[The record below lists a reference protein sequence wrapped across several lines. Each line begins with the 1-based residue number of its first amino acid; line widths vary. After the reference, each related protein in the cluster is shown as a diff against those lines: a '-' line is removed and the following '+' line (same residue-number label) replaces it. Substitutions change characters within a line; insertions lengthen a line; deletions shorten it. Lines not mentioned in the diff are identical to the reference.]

1 MAWLVGVMDHGRWG
15 ARIPTV
21 LTIILYCLSWWMLS
35 WRIPARGASAGISVI
50 GVLWPPYWVVLG
62 TLWKDVWFAM
72 SLLSAVA
79 VAWLLTPRWPWAA
92 LGVVFAG
99 GCTAALLRYNGITA
113 TLPLL
118 GVMAVG
124 VLCRQQGHWS
134 RRWGGTMTILLAH
147 VGAVAVLNVGIATA
161 LRVVATSPQQAIF
174 LLDLAGLSVRVGRN
188 LYPLPPNSRVPV
200 EKIRQSYYLANTPSV
215 DTLVGSHAPLK
226 WARDKQEVD
235 ALTTAW
241 RAAIRQYPWP
251 YLQHRALVFARQF
264 ALVGPDVCYP
274 YEPVSEYRSY
284 PSTAKWHEL
293 AYTPGWVGQAVW
305 AGVTELD
312 PLFAGWPY
320 LLVCAG
326 VSCVCV
332 FRRPFPVFAGAVS
345 LSGLSYGLGYFFVAV
360 ACESRYHYWTAI
372 AAGLSIVLLLVETTA
387 KEIRRPSV
395 SA

>member
-1 MAWLVGVMDHGRWG
+1 
-15 ARIPTV
+15 
-21 LTIILYCLSWWMLS
+21 
-35 WRIPARGASAGISVI
+35 
-50 GVLWPPYWVVLG
+50 
-62 TLWKDVWFAM
+62 
-72 SLLSAVA
+72 
-79 VAWLLTPRWPWAA
+79 
-92 LGVVFAG
+92 
-99 GCTAALLRYNGITA
+99 
-113 TLPLL
+113 
-118 GVMAVG
+118 
-124 VLCRQQGHWS
+124 
-134 RRWGGTMTILLAH
+134 MTILLAH